1 MGVRFGALSLGG
13 LFGEM
18 LKLDFEND
26 LASTVD
32 AEFASTTGTIS
43 KFKSVI
49 ITSNWRNFHQHR
61 AYIVEAMA
69 QNGMEPIVIG
79 PYSGEDIDKKL
90 TVPVY
95 KIAFKR
101 TIFDT
106 LSVLATLRDVAAIIR
121 DQKPDLLN
129 AITLKP
135 IVIGSLLLRFGR
147 LFGLDKKFVLVATFA
162 GLGIVFSKTSQK
174 SVAGRMRRFL
184 VERLFRFLLQHE
196 RITGVFETTSDQKF
210 AIEQFGIPVA
220 RTVVVDGTGVDLE
233 VFQPGPRKTRT
244 IKNILFAGRLLHSKG
259 IFEFVKSAEILSH
272 TGEYRFI
279 VAGWEYDSPDALTRA
294 ELEALRSNPTVNYLG
309 FVENMAELL
318 RDVDLLVLPSQYPEG
333 IPKILLEAAAS
344 EVPIL
349 TTDFPGSRMVVRDG
363 FTGYIVPTSDPRKLS
378 EAIQNVF
385 FNKEKYDLVRR
396 SSRKFILDNGLSSS
410 AICHS
415 FIKIFR
421 DVVRES

>member
-1 MGVRFGALSLGG
+1 MLSLGG

-18 LKLDFEND
+18 LKLDFENE

-32 AEFASTTGTIS
+32 AEFAATTGTAS
-43 KFKSVI
+43 KFRSVI

-69 QNGMEPIVIG
+69 QNGMDPIVIG

-101 TIFDT
+101 TIFAP
-106 LSVLATLRDVAAIIR
+106 LSVLVTLRNVAAIIR

-147 LFGLDKKFVLVATFA
+147 LFGIDKKFALVATFA
-162 GLGIVFSKTSQK
+162 GLGIVFSKASQK
-174 SVAGRMRRFL
+174 SPAGRMRRSL
-184 VERLFRFLLQHE
+184 VEGLFRFLLRHE
-196 RITGVFETTSDQKF
+196 RIKAVFETTSDQKF

-220 RTVVVDGTGVDLE
+220 QTVVVEGTGVDLE
-233 VFQPGPRKTRT
+233 IFRPGPYKNRA

-259 IFEFVKSAEILSH
+259 IFEFVKAAEILMPTS
-272 TGEYRFI
+272 EYRFI
-279 VAGWEYDSPDALTRA
+279 VAGWEYDNPDALTPA
-294 ELEALRSNPTVNYLG
+294 ELDALKANPAVNYLG
-309 FVENMAELL
+309 FIENMADLL

-333 IPKILLEAAAS
+333 IPRILLEAAAS
-344 EVPIL
+344 EVPIM
-349 TTDFPGSRMVVRDG
+349 TTDFPGSRMVVKNGVTG
-363 FTGYIVPTSDPRKLS
+363 FIVPNAEPRKLS

-385 FNKEKYDLVRR
+385 FDKENYDLVRR

-410 AICHS
+410 AICSS